1 MIMSL
6 GETLDGEYLSTSWQ
20 MFSCVGDIKVNRVF
34 EQCKKKIDNGISL
47 SDLIKYVLKRFQAI
61 SKDHAEVW
69 DTAVREAILCAID
82 NYWRKSRK
90 EIIYSS
96 FDI

>member
-1 MIMSL
+1 MSL

-20 MFSCVGDIKVNRVF
+20 MYSRAGDIKVNRVF

-47 SDLIKYVLKRFQAI
+47 PDLIKYVLKRFEAI

-69 DTAVREAILCAID
+69 DTAVRETILDGID
-82 NYWRKSRK
+82 KYWVKSRK
-90 EIIYSS
+90 EVIYSS